1 MKEMSRV
8 ITAMVTPFDEN
19 LQVDYQR
26 AQELARR
33 LVDLGSDGLLVSGS
47 TGEAVT
53 LTVEEKLRL
62 MAAVVAAVGAR
73 VPVWGGTGSNDTAA
87 SIALTKEA
95 EKVGVDGVLLV
106 VPAYN
111 KPPQEGMYQ
120 HFKAVAE
127 ATSLPVMLYNVP
139 GRTASNLLPET
150 VKRLA
155 EIDNIV
161 ALKEASGD
169 LDQVSEIIRSV
180 PEDFYVLS
188 GDDSLTLPIL
198 AVGGHGVVSVS
209 GHLIADRMMAMIQA
223 FTAGDVRTAAAIHA
237 EVFPINR
244 AIFCTTN
251 PIPIKTSLRYVGFP
265 CGGFRPPLVEAT
277 ETQMA
282 VLKEAMRAQGLI

>member
-1 MKEMSRV
+1 
-8 ITAMVTPFDEN
+8 
-19 LQVDYQR
+19 
-26 AQELARR
+26 
-33 LVDLGSDGLLVSGS
+33 
-47 TGEAVT
+47 
-53 LTVEEKLRL
+53 
-62 MAAVVAAVGAR
+62 
-73 VPVWGGTGSNDTAA
+73 
-87 SIALTKEA
+87 
-95 EKVGVDGVLLV
+95 
-106 VPAYN
+106 
-111 KPPQEGMYQ
+111 
-120 HFKAVAE
+120 
-127 ATSLPVMLYNVP
+127 MLYNVP

>member
-1 MKEMSRV
+1 M
-8 ITAMVTPFDEN
+8 
-19 LQVDYQR
+19 
-26 AQELARR
+26 
-33 LVDLGSDGLLVSGS
+33 
-47 TGEAVT
+47 T

-62 MAAVVAAVGAR
+62 TAAVVAAVGAR

-237 EVFPINR
+237 EYSQSTGQF
-244 AIFCTTN
+244 
-251 PIPIKTSLRYVGFP
+251 LHH
-265 CGGFRPPLVEAT
+265 
-277 ETQMA
+277 
-282 VLKEAMRAQGLI
+282 

>member
-1 MKEMSRV
+1 MSRI

>member
-1 MKEMSRV
+1 
-8 ITAMVTPFDEN
+8 MVTPFDEN

>member
-1 MKEMSRV
+1 MSRV